1 MENFK
6 FNSMKVETTKL
17 KKVSSYAKTKDA
29 STQSVYNWIEAGIV
43 NSVTIDG
50 VTFIIMDGEAEEKE
64 KTK

>member
-1 MENFK
+1 M
-6 FNSMKVETTKL
+6 
-17 KKVSSYAKTKDA
+17 KDA

>member
-6 FNSMKVETTKL
+6 FNSMKVETTQL
-17 KKVSSYAKTKDA
+17 KKVSSYAKMKDA

>member
-6 FNSMKVETTKL
+6 FNSRKVETTKL
-17 KKVSSYAKTKDA
+17 KTVSWYGKMKDA

-64 KTK
+64 NTK

>member
-17 KKVSSYAKTKDA
+17 KKVSSYAKMKDA

-50 VTFIIMDGEAEEKE
+50 VSFIIMDGDAEEKE
-64 KTK
+64 KMK

>member
-17 KKVSSYAKTKDA
+17 KKVSSYAKMKDA
-29 STQSVYNWIEAGIV
+29 STQTVYNWIESGVV

-50 VTFIIMDGEAEEKE
+50 VAFIIMDGDAEEKE
-64 KTK
+64 KSK